1 VVVGRNPYIVRS
13 RDMVVAAWLLYGRAA
28 VSIDAVAAMRRTED
42 TIRRLCGTL
51 LATGDEEEQAMIVVE
66 LQAVL
71 HEHVQRVRS
80 HLALSPFVEERR
92 VRDQP
97 IE

>member
-1 VVVGRNPYIVRS
+1 
-13 RDMVVAAWLLYGRAA
+13 MVVAAWLLYGRAA

-71 HEHVQRVRS
+71 HEHVQRVRT
-80 HLALSPFVEERR
+80 HLALYPFVEERR
-92 VRDQP
+92 VRGQP